1 MTTMDQE
8 DVTREKK
15 MPSSGGRSAPVLP
28 WMRDAIAVQEDALCS
43 VTQLRGLDPRL
54 RAHLMEQQ
62 IGDIFSIQLAV
73 WEMCCG
79 GKSSLHDIC
88 FSAPTGS
95 GKTLA
100 YGLPIVNALA
110 EQNHSRHRLNCIMV
124 LPTRGLAVQVHSVI
138 APLCESV
145 GLECRLACGCQNIR
159 SEAMELMSFDSYDI
173 AIFTPGRLVAHIE
186 CTKGFSTACSGVRY
200 FVADEADRLLRQT
213 YNDWITKLFRAF
225 YAGNNSD
232 FDEKRPQI
240 SRKPLKFVVSATL
253 TRDPSKLESLELSS
267 PRFITFVQGTSLYER
282 RCCSK
287 YLNAEFNVIC
297 RGK

>member
-1 MTTMDQE
+1 MAQE
-8 DVTREKK
+8 GEIRERK
-15 MPSSGGRSAPVLP
+15 MKASGGRSAPVLP
-28 WMRDAIAVQEDALCS
+28 WMRDAIAVQEDSLCS

-54 RAHLMEQQ
+54 GEHLMEQK
-62 IGDIFSIQLAV
+62 IEDIFSIQLAV

-100 YGLPIVNALA
+100 YSLPIVNGLA
-110 EQNHSRHRLNCIMV
+110 EQNYSRHKLNCIIV

-173 AIFTPGRLVAHIE
+173 VIFTPGRLVAHIE
-186 CTKGFSTACSGVRY
+186 CTEGFSSACRGVRY

-213 YNDWITKLFRAF
+213 YNDWITKLFQTFHAE
-225 YAGNNSD
+225 NNSD
-232 FDEKRPQI
+232 NDERRSQI

-267 PRFITFVQGTSLYER
+267 PRFITFVQGTSLDEKMMLPQV
-282 RCCSK
+282 SK
-287 YLNAEFNVIC
+287 C
-297 RGK
+297 